1 MIKIAFCDDDMEV
14 LHQMN
19 ELLDRYRVERNE
31 DITYAAFQSPFELLT
46 EIEKGIRPDILF
58 LDVVMPG
65 QNGMDVA
72 KEIRQYDTNMKI
84 IFLTS
89 SPEFAVESYSVGA
102 YFYQLKPIWEESFF
116 RLMDAVLSGACT
128 KAVIA
133 DCALL
138 VTAGTVGRLVL
149 LGTSGVLSHKGAYGA
164 LFRVRCMV
172 TEHLAKVS
180 LGALDERSTG
190 AVKTVLNEDIE
201 KLELF
206 LAHNLPEF
214 VAYLTGPVVIFLYL
228 LSVNAPLALVSLIP
242 LPLAG
247 IVMAVIFQ
255 RMKGV
260 LSDVNRSLVGFN
272 SVMIEYISGM
282 RLIKAYN
289 MGRLAA
295 PSRSFPMPLRRRTG
309 SGTWSHTR
317 RLRPMPPFCCWWS
330 AEWC

>member
-116 RLMDAVLSGACT
+116 RLMDAVLGR
-128 KAVIA
+128 K
-133 DCALL
+133 LL
-138 VTAGTVGRLVL
+138 
-149 LGTSGVLSHKGAYGA
+149 
-164 LFRVRCMV
+164 F
-172 TEHLAKVS
+172 HL
-180 LGALDERSTG
+180 ENG
-190 AVKTVLNEDIE
+190 AV
-201 KLELF
+201 LES
-206 LAHNLPEF
+206 A
-214 VAYLTGPVVIFLYL
+214 G
-228 LSVNAPLALVSLIP
+228 SLDD
-242 LPLAG
+242 LAG
-247 IVMAVIFQ
+247 QLMQYSNFFPSPPILPCEYGVYPEYFQ
-255 RMKGV
+255 
-260 LSDVNRSLVGFN
+260 
-272 SVMIEYISGM
+272 
-282 RLIKAYN
+282 
-289 MGRLAA
+289 
-295 PSRSFPMPLRRRTG
+295 
-309 SGTWSHTR
+309 
-317 RLRPMPPFCCWWS
+317 PFHQNGK
-330 AEWC
+330 

>member
-116 RLMDAVLSGACT
+116 RLMDAVLAECEMKKKNSLILRSKDGITRIDLQQLEYCEVLGR
-128 KAVIA
+128 K
-133 DCALL
+133 LL
-138 VTAGTVGRLVL
+138 
-149 LGTSGVLSHKGAYGA
+149 
-164 LFRVRCMV
+164 F
-172 TEHLAKVS
+172 HL
-180 LGALDERSTG
+180 ENG
-190 AVKTVLNEDIE
+190 AV
-201 KLELF
+201 LES
-206 LAHNLPEF
+206 A
-214 VAYLTGPVVIFLYL
+214 G
-228 LSVNAPLALVSLIP
+228 SLDD
-242 LPLAG
+242 LAG
-247 IVMAVIFQ
+247 QLMQYSNFF
-255 RMKGV
+255 RPHRSF
-260 LSDVNRSLVGFN
+260 LVN
-272 SVMIEYISGM
+272 MEYIQNIS
-282 RLIKAYN
+282 
-289 MGRLAA
+289 
-295 PSRSFPMPLRRRTG
+295 SRSIKMVND
-309 SGTWSHTR
+309 
-317 RLRPMPPFCCWWS
+317 
-330 AEWC
+330 AEIPIPHGKCSEIKNTYMEYAFNGEQAVL

>member
-116 RLMDAVLSGACT
+116 RLMDAVLAECEKKKKNSLILRSKDGITRIDLQQLGYCEVLGR
-128 KAVIA
+128 K
-133 DCALL
+133 LL
-138 VTAGTVGRLVL
+138 
-149 LGTSGVLSHKGAYGA
+149 
-164 LFRVRCMV
+164 F
-172 TEHLAKVS
+172 HL
-180 LGALDERSTG
+180 ENG
-190 AVKTVLNEDIE
+190 AV
-201 KLELF
+201 LES
-206 LAHNLPEF
+206 A
-214 VAYLTGPVVIFLYL
+214 G
-228 LSVNAPLALVSLIP
+228 SLDD
-242 LPLAG
+242 LAG
-247 IVMAVIFQ
+247 QLMQYSNFF
-255 RMKGV
+255 RPHRSF
-260 LSDVNRSLVGFN
+260 LVNMEYIQNISSRSIKMVNDAEIPIPHGKCSEIKN
-272 SVMIEYISGM
+272 TYIEYAFNGEQAV
-282 RLIKAYN
+282 L
-289 MGRLAA
+289 
-295 PSRSFPMPLRRRTG
+295 
-309 SGTWSHTR
+309 
-317 RLRPMPPFCCWWS
+317 
-330 AEWC
+330 

>member
-116 RLMDAVLSGACT
+116 RLMDAVLAECEKKKKNSLILRSKDGIT
-128 KAVIA
+128 RIDLQQLEYFEVLGRK
-133 DCALL
+133 LL
-138 VTAGTVGRLVL
+138 FH
-149 LGTSGVLSHKGAYGA
+149 LGN
-164 LFRVRCMV
+164 
-172 TEHLAKVS
+172 
-180 LGALDERSTG
+180 G
-190 AVKTVLNEDIE
+190 AV
-201 KLELF
+201 LES
-206 LAHNLPEF
+206 A
-214 VAYLTGPVVIFLYL
+214 G
-228 LSVNAPLALVSLIP
+228 SLDD
-242 LPLAG
+242 LAG
-247 IVMAVIFQ
+247 QLMQYSNFF
-255 RMKGV
+255 RPHRSF
-260 LSDVNRSLVGFN
+260 LVN
-272 SVMIEYISGM
+272 MEYIQNIS
-282 RLIKAYN
+282 
-289 MGRLAA
+289 
-295 PSRSFPMPLRRRTG
+295 SRSIKMVNDAEIPIPHGKCSEIKNTYMEYAFN
-309 SGTWSHTR
+309 GT
-317 RLRPMPPFCCWWS
+317 
-330 AEWC
+330 

>member
-116 RLMDAVLSGACT
+116 RLMDAVLAECEKKKKNSLILRSKDGITRIDRQQLEYCEVLGR
-128 KAVIA
+128 K
-133 DCALL
+133 LL
-138 VTAGTVGRLVL
+138 
-149 LGTSGVLSHKGAYGA
+149 
-164 LFRVRCMV
+164 F
-172 TEHLAKVS
+172 HL
-180 LGALDERSTG
+180 ENG
-190 AVKTVLNEDIE
+190 AV
-201 KLELF
+201 LE
-206 LAHNLPEF
+206 
-214 VAYLTGPVVIFLYL
+214 
-228 LSVNAPLALVSLIP
+228 SVGSLDD
-242 LPLAG
+242 LAG
-247 IVMAVIFQ
+247 QLMQYSNFF
-255 RMKGV
+255 RPHRSF
-260 LSDVNRSLVGFN
+260 LVN
-272 SVMIEYISGM
+272 MEYIQNIS
-282 RLIKAYN
+282 
-289 MGRLAA
+289 
-295 PSRSFPMPLRRRTG
+295 SRSIKMVND
-309 SGTWSHTR
+309 
-317 RLRPMPPFCCWWS
+317 
-330 AEWC
+330 AEIPIPHGKCSEIKNTYMEYAFNGEQAVL

>member
-116 RLMDAVLSGACT
+116 RLMDSVLAECEKKKKNSLILRSKDGITRINLQQLEYCEVLGRKLLFHLENGAVLES
-128 KAVIA
+128 
-133 DCALL
+133 
-138 VTAGTVGRLVL
+138 AG
-149 LGTSGVLSHKGAYGA
+149 
-164 LFRVRCMV
+164 
-172 TEHLAKVS
+172 S
-180 LGALDERSTG
+180 LD
-190 AVKTVLNEDIE
+190 D
-201 KLELF
+201 
-206 LAHNLPEF
+206 
-214 VAYLTGPVVIFLYL
+214 
-228 LSVNAPLALVSLIP
+228 
-242 LPLAG
+242 LAG
-247 IVMAVIFQ
+247 QLMQYSNFF
-255 RMKGV
+255 RPHRSF
-260 LSDVNRSLVGFN
+260 LVN
-272 SVMIEYISGM
+272 MEYIQNIS
-282 RLIKAYN
+282 
-289 MGRLAA
+289 
-295 PSRSFPMPLRRRTG
+295 SRSIKMVND
-309 SGTWSHTR
+309 
-317 RLRPMPPFCCWWS
+317 
-330 AEWC
+330 AEIPIPHGKCSEIKNTYMEYAFNGEQAVL

>member
-116 RLMDAVLSGACT
+116 RLMDAVLAECEKKKKNSLILRSKDGITRIDLQQLEYCEVLGRKLLFHLENGA
-128 KAVIA
+128 V
-133 DCALL
+133 LES
-138 VTAGTVGRLVL
+138 AG
-149 LGTSGVLSHKGAYGA
+149 
-164 LFRVRCMV
+164 
-172 TEHLAKVS
+172 S
-180 LGALDERSTG
+180 LGD
-190 AVKTVLNEDIE
+190 
-201 KLELF
+201 
-206 LAHNLPEF
+206 
-214 VAYLTGPVVIFLYL
+214 
-228 LSVNAPLALVSLIP
+228 
-242 LPLAG
+242 LAG
-247 IVMAVIFQ
+247 QLMQYSNFF
-255 RMKGV
+255 RPHRSF
-260 LSDVNRSLVGFN
+260 LVN
-272 SVMIEYISGM
+272 MEYIQNIS
-282 RLIKAYN
+282 
-289 MGRLAA
+289 
-295 PSRSFPMPLRRRTG
+295 SRSIKMVND
-309 SGTWSHTR
+309 
-317 RLRPMPPFCCWWS
+317 
-330 AEWC
+330 AEIPIPHGKCSEIKNTYMEYAFNGEQAVL

>member
-116 RLMDAVLSGACT
+116 RLMDSVLAECEKKKKNSLILRSKDGITRIDLQQLEYCEVLGRKLLFHLENGAVLES
-128 KAVIA
+128 
-133 DCALL
+133 
-138 VTAGTVGRLVL
+138 AG
-149 LGTSGVLSHKGAYGA
+149 
-164 LFRVRCMV
+164 
-172 TEHLAKVS
+172 S
-180 LGALDERSTG
+180 LD
-190 AVKTVLNEDIE
+190 D
-201 KLELF
+201 
-206 LAHNLPEF
+206 
-214 VAYLTGPVVIFLYL
+214 
-228 LSVNAPLALVSLIP
+228 
-242 LPLAG
+242 LAG
-247 IVMAVIFQ
+247 QLMQYSNFY
-255 RMKGV
+255 RPHRSF
-260 LSDVNRSLVGFN
+260 LVN
-272 SVMIEYISGM
+272 MEYIQNIS
-282 RLIKAYN
+282 
-289 MGRLAA
+289 
-295 PSRSFPMPLRRRTG
+295 SRSIKMVND
-309 SGTWSHTR
+309 
-317 RLRPMPPFCCWWS
+317 
-330 AEWC
+330 AEIPIPHGKCSEIKNTYMEYAFNGEQAVL

>member
-116 RLMDAVLSGACT
+116 RLMDAVLAECEKKKKNSLILRSKDGITRIDLQQLEYCEVLGR
-128 KAVIA
+128 K
-133 DCALL
+133 LL
-138 VTAGTVGRLVL
+138 
-149 LGTSGVLSHKGAYGA
+149 
-164 LFRVRCMV
+164 F
-172 TEHLAKVS
+172 HL
-180 LGALDERSTG
+180 ENG
-190 AVKTVLNEDIE
+190 AV
-201 KLELF
+201 LES
-206 LAHNLPEF
+206 A
-214 VAYLTGPVVIFLYL
+214 G
-228 LSVNAPLALVSLIP
+228 SLDD
-242 LPLAG
+242 LAG
-247 IVMAVIFQ
+247 QLMQYSNFF
-255 RMKGV
+255 RPHRSF
-260 LSDVNRSLVGFN
+260 LVN
-272 SVMIEYISGM
+272 MEYIQNIS
-282 RLIKAYN
+282 
-289 MGRLAA
+289 
-295 PSRSFPMPLRRRTG
+295 SRSIKMVNDVEIPIPHGKCSEIKNTYMEYAFNGEQAVL
-309 SGTWSHTR
+309 
-317 RLRPMPPFCCWWS
+317 
-330 AEWC
+330 

>member
-116 RLMDAVLSGACT
+116 RLMDAVLAECEKKKKNSLILRSKDGITRIDLQQLEYCEVRGRKLLFHLENGAVLESAGSLDDLAGQLMQYSNFFRPHRSFLVNMEYIQNISSRSI
-128 KAVIA
+128 KMVNDAVIPIPHGKCSEIKNTYMEYA
-133 DCALL
+133 FNGEQA
-138 VTAGTVGRLVL
+138 VL
-149 LGTSGVLSHKGAYGA
+149 
-164 LFRVRCMV
+164 
-172 TEHLAKVS
+172 
-180 LGALDERSTG
+180 
-190 AVKTVLNEDIE
+190 
-201 KLELF
+201 
-206 LAHNLPEF
+206 
-214 VAYLTGPVVIFLYL
+214 
-228 LSVNAPLALVSLIP
+228 
-242 LPLAG
+242 
-247 IVMAVIFQ
+247 
-255 RMKGV
+255 
-260 LSDVNRSLVGFN
+260 
-272 SVMIEYISGM
+272 
-282 RLIKAYN
+282 
-289 MGRLAA
+289 
-295 PSRSFPMPLRRRTG
+295 
-309 SGTWSHTR
+309 
-317 RLRPMPPFCCWWS
+317 
-330 AEWC
+330 

>member
-116 RLMDAVLSGACT
+116 RLMDAVLVECEKKKKNSLILRSKDGITRIDLQQLEYCEVLGR
-128 KAVIA
+128 K
-133 DCALL
+133 LL
-138 VTAGTVGRLVL
+138 
-149 LGTSGVLSHKGAYGA
+149 
-164 LFRVRCMV
+164 F
-172 TEHLAKVS
+172 HL
-180 LGALDERSTG
+180 ENG
-190 AVKTVLNEDIE
+190 AV
-201 KLELF
+201 LES
-206 LAHNLPEF
+206 AR
-214 VAYLTGPVVIFLYL
+214 
-228 LSVNAPLALVSLIP
+228 SLDD
-242 LPLAG
+242 LAG
-247 IVMAVIFQ
+247 QLMQYSNFF
-255 RMKGV
+255 RPHRSF
-260 LSDVNRSLVGFN
+260 LVN
-272 SVMIEYISGM
+272 MEYIQNIS
-282 RLIKAYN
+282 
-289 MGRLAA
+289 
-295 PSRSFPMPLRRRTG
+295 SRSIKMVND
-309 SGTWSHTR
+309 
-317 RLRPMPPFCCWWS
+317 
-330 AEWC
+330 AEIPIPHGKCSEIKNTYMEYAFNGEQAVL

>member
-116 RLMDAVLSGACT
+116 RLMDSVLAECEKKKKNSLILRSKDGIMRIDLQQLEYCEVLGRKLLFHLENGAVLES
-128 KAVIA
+128 
-133 DCALL
+133 
-138 VTAGTVGRLVL
+138 AG
-149 LGTSGVLSHKGAYGA
+149 
-164 LFRVRCMV
+164 
-172 TEHLAKVS
+172 S
-180 LGALDERSTG
+180 LD
-190 AVKTVLNEDIE
+190 D
-201 KLELF
+201 
-206 LAHNLPEF
+206 
-214 VAYLTGPVVIFLYL
+214 
-228 LSVNAPLALVSLIP
+228 
-242 LPLAG
+242 LAG
-247 IVMAVIFQ
+247 QLMQYSNFF
-255 RMKGV
+255 RPHRSF
-260 LSDVNRSLVGFN
+260 LVN
-272 SVMIEYISGM
+272 MEYIQNIS
-282 RLIKAYN
+282 
-289 MGRLAA
+289 
-295 PSRSFPMPLRRRTG
+295 SRSIKMVND
-309 SGTWSHTR
+309 
-317 RLRPMPPFCCWWS
+317 
-330 AEWC
+330 AEIPIPHGKCSEIKNTYMEYAFNGEQAVL